1 MVGVLQRMMHL
12 LFAALA
18 ALAERNT
25 AKRFALGVIT
35 VFLLTGPPHAWPQA
49 KPHDGPKVTLAIA
62 IKLPRGGAWPVAVG
76 ADHAVFYVPAVGK
89 GEILGVLAVPIG
101 RFVGIRFLPSAQGD
115 TAMITVSALLADKR
129 QLSEATC
136 GEIRSWPS
144 VDVGTYDGK
153 KGASIPLTG
162 LGKLGLPVL
171 QMDVVPATGP
181 PPGGWRHPY
190 ANSMAYC
197 ACESTRD
204 ELNPS
209 VGILG
214 YPDAEKCNEIGKCG
228 RCCRLLL
235 P

>member
-1 MVGVLQRMMHL
+1 MLHF
-12 LFAALA
+12 LFAALPT
-18 ALAERNT
+18 LAKRST
-25 AKRFALGVIT
+25 AKRFVLGVMA
-35 VFLLTGPPHAWPQA
+35 VFLLISTSFAWPQS
-49 KPHDGPKVTLAIA
+49 KSHDDPKVTLGIA
-62 IKLPRGGAWPVAVG
+62 IKLPSGGAWPVAVG
-76 ADHAVFYVPAVGK
+76 ADRAVFYVPAVGK
-89 GEILGVLAVPIG
+89 GEILGVLVVPKG
-101 RFVGIRFLPSAQGD
+101 RFVGIRVLPSAQGD
-115 TAMITVSALLADKR
+115 TVTITVSALLADKR

-136 GEIRSWPS
+136 SEIRSWPS
-144 VDVGTYDGK
+144 VDLGSYDGK

-181 PPGGWRHPY
+181 PPGGWRYPY

-209 VGILG
+209 IGILG
-214 YPDAEKCNEIGKCG
+214 YPDAGKCNEIGKCG
-228 RCCRLLL
+228 RCCRILL